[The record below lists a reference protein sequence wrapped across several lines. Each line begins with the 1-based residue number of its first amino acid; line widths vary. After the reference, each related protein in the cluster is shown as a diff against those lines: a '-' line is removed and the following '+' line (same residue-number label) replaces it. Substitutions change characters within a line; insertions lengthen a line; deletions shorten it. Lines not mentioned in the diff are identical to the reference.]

1 MENKNKLDSISIQE
15 IKELI
20 ANNEITLCQ
29 LDNDVI
35 ERIMNHEVNMICLG
49 EGDMELIDKCAQI
62 LCAQDDIM
70 AHEDFVNIVDKCFEE
85 HVTIISDNDITKST
99 PKARIIFKRIAIIA
113 AIIMILVTSTIG
125 IASAF
130 GIDIMEYLTKVSK
143 SPTGTRIDVEEF
155 TFYHNGTPKEYSTIE
170 EMLEKEELNI
180 MYPTKWPDD
189 IKLVSVRKYELDN
202 TIDINFETNDPN
214 IVVGIKFNT
223 DINYIDPEDTYTYN
237 EIMYVLGYNDVYY
250 ASCKYKNNE
259 YYISAYSREDLIMII
274 ENMKEYTK

>member
-1 MENKNKLDSISIQE
+1 MENKLDNISIQE

-62 LCAQDDIM
+62 LCAQDDII

-85 HVTIISDNDITKST
+85 HVTIISDKDITKST

-143 SPTGTRIDVEEF
+143 SPAGTRIDVEGF

-189 IKLVSVRKYELDN
+189 IKLVSVNSRVDFNGLY
-202 TIDINFETNDPN
+202 TIDFRTTKP
-214 IVVGIKFNT
+214 
-223 DINYIDPEDTYTYN
+223 DIIISVILNSEIDHADPEDTYTYDG
-237 EIMYVLGYNDVYY
+237 IVYVLGFNEVHY
-250 ASCKYKNNE
+250 ATCNYKNNN
-259 YYISAYSREDLIMII
+259 YYISAYTRDDLIMMI